1 MVIFRILLVIVA
13 LSAKASSDSILVFV
27 KVIKFKLD
35 GLIVFL
41 KPRVLL
47 LLGEVEFFECFQESL
62 S

>member
-1 MVIFRILLVIVA
+1 LVIFRILLVIVA
-13 LSAKASSDSILVFV
+13 LSAKASSNSILVFV
-27 KVIKFKLD
+27 KVIEFKLD
-35 GLIVFL
+35 GLIVFI